1 MSMLVALVLSA
12 FLQKAP
18 SPAPAAKAPAPPTAI
33 LGQWESAVRNKGGVG
48 NILEFFPDGRVTQ
61 ISAAMGDTTYEVHG
75 EWLRTFYTDEET
87 GEVREAD
94 IKLEFEGSDRFL
106 EKGEDGTEQSSS
118 ERVGTAPRHA
128 PTPVVGE
135 WCSVF
140 MELLTQYR
148 QFTPDGK
155 LYVRMPAVTLRGTYR
170 VDGDQLTVEIFGQ
183 PPGQYPYRI
192 ENGQL
197 MIKARDGTD
206 RVYKRT
212 ECTLL
217 KGY

>member
-1 MSMLVALVLSA
+1 MSMVPLAIALAA
-12 FLQKAP
+12 FLQTAP
-18 SPAPAAKAPAPPTAI
+18 PAPPPAAI

-48 NILEFFPDGRVTQ
+48 NILEFHPDGRVTQ
-61 ISAAMGDTTYEVHG
+61 ISAAMGDTTYQVTED
-75 EWLRTFYTDEET
+75 WLRTFYTDEAT
-87 GEVREAD
+87 GEVRESAL
-94 IKLEFEGSDRFL
+94 KVEFDGSERFV

-118 ERVGTAPRHA
+118 ERIGAAPRKGS
-128 PTPVVGE
+128 PIVGE

-155 LYVRMPAVTLRGTYR
+155 LFIRMPAVTLRGTYK
-170 VDGDQLTVEIFGQ
+170 VEGDQLTVEIFGQ
-183 PPGQYPYRI
+183 PSGKYPYRI
-192 ENGQL
+192 DNGQL
-197 MIKARDGTD
+197 KIKARDGSE